1 MRTTI
6 RKIGNSAGVI
16 LPATIREKLHLNEG
30 DNVEIDVQ
38 GGQIVI
44 KPCKVKLK
52 YTLSEL
58 LAQCDESAPYPDD
71 LKDWDE
77 AQAVGHEAL

>member
-16 LPATIREKLHLNEG
+16 LPAAIREKLHLNEG
-30 DNVEIDVQ
+30 DSVEIDVQ

-44 KPCKVKLK
+44 KPCKVKPK
-52 YTLSEL
+52 YKLSEL
-58 LAQCDESAPYPDD
+58 VAQCDENAPYPDK
-71 LKDWDE
+71 LREWDE
-77 AQAVGHEAL
+77 APAVGQEAL